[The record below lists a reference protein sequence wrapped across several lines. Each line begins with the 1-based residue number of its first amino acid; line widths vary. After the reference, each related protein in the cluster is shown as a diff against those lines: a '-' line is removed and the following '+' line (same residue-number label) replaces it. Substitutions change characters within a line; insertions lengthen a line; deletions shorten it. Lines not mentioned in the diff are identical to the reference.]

1 MSSHTM
7 SGFAAWY
14 VEWVLGIVCAG
25 ILLHWIWEKAVKHGR
40 RLESRSASN
49 QVWNVL
55 NSIADM
61 HDEVVSSDTLDEL
74 EEMYN
79 RPNLFDQ
86 DAE

>member
-1 MSSHTM
+1 MNSPTM

-14 VEWVLGIVCAG
+14 IEWVLGLFCAG
-25 ILLHWIWEKAVKHGR
+25 ILLHWIWELAVKHGR
-40 RLESRSASN
+40 RLESKEQLDSYDSFM
-49 QVWNVL
+49 
-55 NSIADM
+55 SDGEEDI
-61 HDEVVSSDTLDEL
+61 VVEL